1 MKKYIQ
7 EKYIYKYKEEYIKK
21 IELNYYDENKKYIF
35 IKTTKN
41 IFEAVKEDYP
51 FSEYI
56 EKDKEYFYISFGEK
70 LNPEEIISEKIKI
83 EITKI

>member
-7 EKYIYKYKEEYIKK
+7 EKYIYKYKEKYIEKFVCDYS
-21 IELNYYDENKKYIF
+21 IGMDKYIF
-35 IKTTKN
+35 VKPTDN
-41 IFEAVKEDYP
+41 IFEAVQGDYP

-56 EKDKEYFYISFGEK
+56 EKNKEYFYISFDER